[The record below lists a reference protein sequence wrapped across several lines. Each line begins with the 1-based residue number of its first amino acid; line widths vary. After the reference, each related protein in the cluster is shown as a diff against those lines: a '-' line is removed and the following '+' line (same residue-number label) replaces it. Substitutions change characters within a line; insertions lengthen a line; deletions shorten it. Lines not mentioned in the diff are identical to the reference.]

1 MLIFYILLF
10 LLVFLSMR
18 YKLGYNREYLSY
30 DTTNAV
36 KGVFILLVFIAHI
49 VPYILK
55 SGADVMGEGFG
66 IVHNRIGQWIVAMF
80 LFYSG
85 YGIMES
91 IMRKGNA
98 YVANIPIKRVFNTL
112 LNFDIAVLAFI
123 ILALLLRTP
132 LTIKQCLLSFTGW
145 ETVGNSN
152 WYIFVI
158 LVCYVL
164 TFVSFYKQNNL
175 LKSAFICFGLIVFT
189 SLLLSVFKQEYWYN
203 TMWCYSAG
211 MLFSLF
217 KDRIEIFAKTYYFQL
232 LFAVISFLILVSL
245 IPYHAKGLIYNSFS
259 VLFCAMVVLLTMKF
273 NIESKF
279 FVWCGKNLFPIY
291 IYQRIPMIILA
302 SVSNGEFI
310 ANYPV
315 VYTGCCLMVTMLF
328 AYLYK
333 YWAVRL

>member
-1 MLIFYILLF
+1 MLIFYILLI
-10 LLVFLSMR
+10 LLVILSLR
-18 YKLGYNREYLSY
+18 YRKEYNNGYLSF

-36 KGVFILLVFIAHI
+36 KGIFILLVFIAHI

-55 SGADVMGEGFG
+55 SGADVMGGGFG
-66 IVHNRIGQWIVAMF
+66 LVHNRIGQWIVAMF

-91 IMRKGNA
+91 IMKKGNS
-98 YVANIPIKRVFNTL
+98 YVANIPIKRVLNTL
-112 LNFDIAVLAFI
+112 LNFDIAVLTFI
-123 ILALLLRTP
+123 IVALLVRTP

-158 LVCYVL
+158 LVCYAL

-211 MLFSLF
+211 MVFSHF
-217 KDRIEIFAKTYYFQL
+217 KDRIEIFAKAYYFQL

-279 FVWCGKNLFPIY
+279 LVWCGKNLFPIY

-315 VYTGCCLMVTMLF
+315 VYTGCCLMVTMLI